1 MYGTRSKDTQTSPRL
16 PLKHIFIPKPPLPP
30 MKNAL
35 IATLST
41 HERTLISHLN
51 KPYTELTEATGLE
64 EATLVKTLLSLE
76 TKGLLILKT
85 TKKTLIDTGVNGIRY
100 ARTGLPERKLLSI
113 LKPHHP
119 LPLLE
124 AQKVAGLSEN
134 EYNVSLGILKSKGMI
149 SLDQGA
155 IVLTASPAECMKKT
169 LEEQLIEKLPLVK
182 ETLTPE
188 LVPACIALH
197 KRKDIIELKE
207 HTERSY
213 TLTPLGKELAGTT
226 IESNV
231 LEEVTPELIRNWQGA
246 KQFRAYDL
254 SLPVA
259 PLTGGKR
266 HFVNEAIE
274 KAVRIWTDM
283 GFTEMTGTMIDN
295 EFWVFD
301 ALYTP
306 QDHPGRE
313 MQDTFFLPLTRPLP
327 ETKLIKRV
335 QQAHEQG
342 IVGSTGWQYT
352 WSPKKAQQAVLRT
365 HTTSL
370 SARTVATLKT
380 DNLPAKY
387 FAIGKVFRNETVDWS
402 HGFEFYQTEGIVIDE
417 KATFCHLLGYLTE
430 FYTKMGFEKIKFVPS
445 FFPYTEPSVE
455 IQVWHPSK
463 KIWLELG
470 GAGIFRPE
478 VSAALIGKPIPILA
492 WGQGFDRIIMDA
504 YKITDL
510 RDMYRN
516 NLKQLRTM
524 PRGGLH
530 G

>member
-1 MYGTRSKDTQTSPRL
+1 
-16 PLKHIFIPKPPLPP
+16 

-41 HERTLISHLN
+41 HERALLTHLT
-51 KPYTELTEATGLE
+51 KPYDALKEATKLE
-64 EATLVKTLLSLE
+64 DATIVKTLLSLE
-76 TKGLLILKT
+76 TKGFLTLST
-85 TKKTLIDTGVNGIRY
+85 TKTMHITTGVNGIRY
-100 ARTGLPERKLLSI
+100 ARTGLPERKLLSA

-119 LPLLE
+119 LPISE
-124 AQKVAGLSEN
+124 AQKASGLSEN
-134 EYNVSLGILKSKGMI
+134 ELKVALGILKGKAFI

-155 IVLTASPAECMKKT
+155 ILLTASPAECIKKT
-169 LEEQLIEKLPLVK
+169 FEEQLLEKLPTTK
-182 ETLTPE
+182 ESLSPE
-188 LVPACIALH
+188 MLHALQAVQ
-197 KRKDIIELKE
+197 KRKDIIEMQEK
-207 HTERSY
+207 TERTY
-213 TLTPLGKELAGTT
+213 TLTQLGKELAGTK
-226 IESNV
+226 IESEV

-259 PLTGGKR
+259 PIIGGKK
-266 HFVNEAIE
+266 HFVTEAIE

-283 GFTEMTGTMIDN
+283 GFTEMTGTLIDS

-313 MQDTFFLPLTRPLP
+313 MQDTFFLPLQFPLP
-327 ETKLIKRV
+327 ETKLVKRV

-342 IVGSTGWQYT
+342 IGGSTGWQYT
-352 WSPKKAQQAVLRT
+352 WSAKKAQQGVLRT

-370 SARTVATLKT
+370 SARTLASLDSTK
-380 DNLPAKY
+380 LPAKY

-402 HGFEFYQTEGIVIDE
+402 HGFEFYQTEGIVVDE
-417 KATFCHLLGYLTE
+417 RATFRHLLGYLTE
-430 FYTKMGFEKIKFVPS
+430 FYKKMGFEKIKFVPS

-455 IQVWHPSK
+455 IHVWHQGK
-463 KIWLELG
+463 KQWLELG

-478 VSAALIGKPIPILA
+478 VSIALLGKPIPILA

-516 NLKQLRTM
+516 NLKQMRAM
-524 PRGGLH
+524 PRGGNN